1 MQNNSN
7 SVVIFNA
14 RLIGA
19 FFLLAFIAYGLG
31 SQLFESTNNPEK
43 YAGASLIIA
52 NSIMVLFIGILLRK
66 TLIRYN
72 YLVGDIYLL
81 TRLFEALALSSSVV
95 VTTFLKVNLSDD
107 FGYYLA
113 MLVLGIGS
121 IPMCLILYKHKIAP
135 SWLAVWGAIGYAV
148 FAFGFLMELFGKEW
162 SMYLLAPGGLWEVTF
177 AIWLMVRGSRNVKR
191 KQGVE
196 KQES

>member
-7 SVVIFNA
+7 PAIISNA
-14 RLIGA
+14 RVIGA
-19 FFLLAFIAYGLG
+19 FFLLAFLAYGLG
-31 SQLFESTNNPEK
+31 SQLFDSTNTPEK
-43 YAGASLIIA
+43 QVGALLIIA

-81 TRLFEALALSSSVV
+81 TRLFEAIALSSSIV

-121 IPMCLILYKHKIAP
+121 IPMCLTLYKHKISP
-135 SWLAVWGAIGYAV
+135 PWLAIWGAIGYAV

-196 KQES
+196 IHGS

>member
-7 SVVIFNA
+7 PVIISHA
-14 RLIGA
+14 RVIGA

-31 SQLFESTNNPEK
+31 SQLFDSTNNPEK
-43 YAGASLIIA
+43 QVGALLIIA

-81 TRLFEALALSSSVV
+81 TRLFEAIALSSSIV

-121 IPMCLILYKHKIAP
+121 IPMCLTLYKHKISP
-135 SWLAVWGAIGYAV
+135 PWLAIWGAIGYAV
-148 FAFGFLMELFGKEW
+148 FSFGFLMELFGKAW
-162 SMYLLAPGGLWEVTF
+162 SMYLLVPGGLWEVIF

-196 KQES
+196 KHGS

>member
-31 SQLFESTNNPEK
+31 SQLFESTTNPEK

-81 TRLFEALALSSSVV
+81 TRLFEAIALSSNIV

-121 IPMCLILYKHKIAP
+121 IPMCLTLYKHKISP
-135 SWLAVWGAIGYAV
+135 PWLAIWGAIGYA
-148 FAFGFLMELFGKEW
+148 FFSFGFFMELFGKEW

-196 KQES
+196 IHGS

>member
-1 MQNNSN
+1 M
-7 SVVIFNA
+7 V
-14 RLIGA
+14 
-19 FFLLAFIAYGLG
+19 LG
-31 SQLFESTNNPEK
+31 SQLFDSTNNPEK
-43 YAGASLIIA
+43 QVGALLIIA

-81 TRLFEALALSSSVV
+81 TRLFEAIALSSSIV

-121 IPMCLILYKHKIAP
+121 IPMCLTLYKHKISP
-135 SWLAVWGAIGYAV
+135 PWLAIWGAIGYAV
-148 FAFGFLMELFGKEW
+148 FC
-162 SMYLLAPGGLWEVTF
+162 LWLSHGAV
-177 AIWLMVRGSRNVKR
+177 WK
-191 KQGVE
+191 GVE
-196 KQES
+196 YVSSRPRRTLGGDFCHLVNGLR